1 MNTAPQTEEQKEKIA
16 KFGRNLAIHV
26 GGFHPT
32 AIGAIPGAVE
42 TVVEEEYK
50 VWEGGGGGGR
60 EGEGGGG
67 RGREGGGCLIVV
79 FCYCYCYWF
88 FFYYYLFVF
97 FLITRMLRFWERLFP
112 KN

>member
-1 MNTAPQTEEQKEKIA
+1 MNTAPQTDEQKEKIA

-50 VWEGGGGGGR
+50 VWGVIYLYSFIHM
-60 EGEGGGG
+60 
-67 RGREGGGCLIVV
+67 LIYYNL
-79 FCYCYCYWF
+79 FL
-88 FFYYYLFVF
+88 FYFGLTLVPF
-97 FLITRMLRFWERLFP
+97 FLSFVIIRMLRFWERLSP
-112 KN
+112 KI